1 LYTAAPTESPRK
13 NKPKTNKKYIPGVW
27 PMFSRDLSAV
37 HKRFTQQQL
46 FAALDA
52 GNSCFSIGPPKQ
64 QLFFIEGL

>member
-1 LYTAAPTESPRK
+1 
-13 NKPKTNKKYIPGVW
+13 
-27 PMFSRDLSAV
+27 MFSRDLSAV